1 MANCYFSETI
11 ITSFPR
17 GWDEDEHGAL
27 RTHIRKH
34 ILDDRRPRF
43 SSVYE
48 MAALITSLCIGFAL
62 NEKLNPCAERL
73 LPIFSAHI
81 AKAVGG
87 ILAVVRVKIRRV
99 LKPGR
104 QIAKSISSMT
114 SKRAS
119 TRAAAWSTRVN
130 QPAVR
135 QISVSRRW
143 KYS

>member
-1 MANCYFSETI
+1 LVTDYWFLETI

-27 RTHIRKH
+27 RKLIRKH

-62 NEKLNPCAERL
+62 NVELKHCAERL
-73 LPIFSAHI
+73 LPIFSATI

-87 ILAVVRVKIRRV
+87 IFAVVR
-99 LKPGR
+99 LKLD
-104 QIAKSISSMT
+104 
-114 SKRAS
+114 
-119 TRAAAWSTRVN
+119 V
-130 QPAVR
+130 
-135 QISVSRRW
+135 
-143 KYS
+143 Y

>member
-1 MANCYFSETI
+1 VVANCCFSETI

-27 RTHIRKH
+27 RTLIRKH

-62 NEKLNPCAERL
+62 NVKLSHCAERL
-73 LPIFSAHI
+73 LPIFSATI

-87 ILAVVRVKIRRV
+87 ILAVVRVKLDV
-99 LKPGR
+99 
-104 QIAKSISSMT
+104 
-114 SKRAS
+114 
-119 TRAAAWSTRVN
+119 
-130 QPAVR
+130 
-135 QISVSRRW
+135 
-143 KYS
+143 Y